1 LLYLPPILATSKD
14 DVQCEEISGSD
25 SESPMEV
32 VFVPSNFKTSEE
44 MITYG
49 DTVYQIVENWEQHKP
64 LNNELVKIIML
75 TKEKSNLSCELGC
88 HEIDRLLCCDN
99 EKTKEL
105 SSKCSNSEERQTV
118 VVHNDDTY

>member
-1 LLYLPPILATSKD
+1 MNKLTKYWWPILLAAGISLLPIKNKINSVSLKVNEVLAYDLLLYLPPILAASKD

-75 TKEKSNLSCELGC
+75 TKEKSNLSC
-88 HEIDRLLCCDN
+88 
-99 EKTKEL
+99 
-105 SSKCSNSEERQTV
+105 
-118 VVHNDDTY
+118 